1 MAGGPSWSRRLENG
15 EEELEEEEERDS
27 CKVSID
33 ILKGN
38 EKKIVCN

>member
-15 EEELEEEEERDS
+15 EELEEEEERDS

-38 EKKIVCN
+38 EKKTGCN